1 MSDDERLPRE
11 TPALIGHEAAEATLL
26 AAALSGRLAHAW
38 LIGGPHGVGK
48 ATLAYRFARFLLSGA
63 ADAADGLFAAAPA
76 SLWVDPEDRTFRLV
90 ASGAHPDLLIVERS
104 GATDGD
110 KDKAKDRRQ
119 RRGRQPRDLSVDLV
133 RRIDPFLRLTPALGR
148 WRVVVVDEAHELN
161 RSSANAMLKILEE
174 PPAHSVILLVCDRPG
189 ALPATI
195 RSRCRRLQLSPLAE
209 DLVAAA
215 IAERA
220 PDMSSTD
227 RLAVA
232 RLADG
237 SVGRA
242 IDLVEHGGLQLYRTL
257 IGLFEGLPRLD
268 LREVHHLGDQ
278 LAAPAA
284 EPAYRLFGDLM
295 QWWLE
300 RLVRMLAR
308 GDEPAEVAAG
318 EAALMHRLG
327 GTGAALDRWVEVWE
341 KTARLLKR
349 AESANLD
356 RKQTLLQAFAAL
368 QAAAAG

>member
-1 MSDDERLPRE
+1 M
-11 TPALIGHEAAEATLL
+11 
-26 AAALSGRLAHAW
+26 
-38 LIGGPHGVGK
+38 
-48 ATLAYRFARFLLSGA
+48 
-63 ADAADGLFAAAPA
+63 
-76 SLWVDPEDRTFRLV
+76 
-90 ASGAHPDLLIVERS
+90 
-104 GATDGD
+104 
-110 KDKAKDRRQ
+110 
-119 RRGRQPRDLSVDLV
+119 

-195 RSRCRRLQLSPLAE
+195 AE
-209 DLVAAA
+209 C
-215 IAERA
+215 A

-284 EPAYRLFGDLM
+284 EPAYRLFSDLM